1 MQIIGKNTK
10 IDISGHKATVMRV
23 SREGVVCQ
31 LDGKEKR
38 EFVVGFDTIE
48 TALNQLGENDV
59 DSGRS
64 KGKH

>member
-1 MQIIGKNTK
+1 MHIIGKNTK

-23 SREGVVCQ
+23 SKEGVVCQ

-48 TALNQLGENDV
+48 TALNQGDNDV
-59 DSGRS
+59 DSDRS